1 MNSKQ
6 PSYLGK
12 EQLSGTEQRTSLFSS
27 SCTVD
32 HLAEKGSDHLYFGI
46 FHLSLDPTYAPK
58 VPLTLPRLAQWPYI
72 PMHRP
77 RRSCTAGSAQSNS
90 LRHPGRLPQLAV
102 RPLSGNTR
110 LSLTAH
116 HGAATKWAPVRIF
129 DHPSWNG
136 CHQTSSFP
144 WQLLHLEFHIIII
157 RWLQYRY
164 RYF

>member
-1 MNSKQ
+1 MHC
-6 PSYLGK
+6 G
-12 EQLSGTEQRTSLFSS
+12 S
-27 SCTVD
+27 SCR
-32 HLAEKGSDHLYFGI
+32 EGEWPSI
-46 FHLSLDPTYAPK
+46 FWNLSSFAGPDLWRRSYAPK

-116 HGAATKWAPVRIF
+116 HGATTKWAPVRILN
-129 DHPSWNG
+129 HPSWNG
-136 CHQTSSFP
+136 CHQTSCYP
-144 WQLLHLEFHIIII
+144 WQLLHLEFHIIYVQLFEGSDNAIPYYC
-157 RWLQYRY
+157 LQVYS
-164 RYF
+164 